1 MLFTIVCFAV
11 MIVLIVQMVR
21 QMNAN
26 KAVQPVV
33 NLIRKIDDQE
43 EFLKGADEGIA
54 GAKNEMQKTKF
65 QILKLWGLA
74 TYGMYE
80 EYDALLPEIH
90 TNTLMGNK
98 QAPND
103 DSLFYMVLAIPNILQ
118 KDHQMEKADALL
130 ARIKEDIEGAE
141 NRLDYQIG
149 LACNDAYADRN
160 DKGVSFFEKVMDGDY
175 GEYEYQKNLI
185 SLYKETVSAMLYKHY
200 MVINDQDKV
209 QDVLPLVESY
219 NETRIGETWL
229 KNIGAS
235 LPEEEEK
242 EEETSEETEE
252 STESEEQEDSA
263 EHASEET
270 SDGLSASGDSFADE
284 TKEKD
289 E

>member
-1 MLFTIVCFAV
+1 
-11 MIVLIVQMVR
+11 
-21 QMNAN
+21 
-26 KAVQPVV
+26 
-33 NLIRKIDDQE
+33 
-43 EFLKGADEGIA
+43 
-54 GAKNEMQKTKF
+54 
-65 QILKLWGLA
+65 
-74 TYGMYE
+74 
-80 EYDALLPEIH
+80 
-90 TNTLMGNK
+90 
-98 QAPND
+98 
-103 DSLFYMVLAIPNILQ
+103 
-118 KDHQMEKADALL
+118 
-130 ARIKEDIEGAE
+130 
-141 NRLDYQIG
+141 
-149 LACNDAYADRN
+149 
-160 DKGVSFFEKVMDGDY
+160 
-175 GEYEYQKNLI
+175 
-185 SLYKETVSAMLYKHY
+185 MLYKHY

-242 EEETSEETEE
+242 EEETAEETEE